1 MLQVHNLGH
10 YPRESLSEPEEQL
23 LAQQL
28 RKAKA
33 NGLLVA
39 YEEELEDFAAK
50 LSPLQKKAAATR
62 IATEHAKRVES
73 LMQQVRNLGHYP
85 RESQSE
91 PQEQM
96 LARQLRDA
104 KANGLLEA
112 FEEELRQIAAADAKA
127 MSMRLATEQARA
139 VTTLHQQIFAATQ
152 LREELRNPSAI

>member
-1 MLQVHNLGH
+1 MQHVHKLGH
-10 YPRESLSEPEEQL
+10 L
-23 LAQQL
+23 
-28 RKAKA
+28 
-33 NGLLVA
+33 
-39 YEEELEDFAAK
+39 
-50 LSPLQKKAAATR
+50 
-62 IATEHAKRVES
+62 
-73 LMQQVRNLGHYP
+73 P

-152 LREELRNPSAI
+152 LTEDLRNPSAIARQVRKMAVERRVLQSPAMQALVEEMEWMLARRTQQLRAERLAARAHEKRQLRRSCASAASGP